1 MSYLLTYYLFTY
13 GILIESI
20 QNYLLAKFYINKQK
34 IYRHLTGR
42 KKGSRE
48 ERRMERWRK
57 RERSKMK
64 RRKKGIR
71 GRGWSGMEMKE
82 GRGGRKRKREKSKM

>member
-1 MSYLLTYYLFTY
+1 
-13 GILIESI
+13 
-20 QNYLLAKFYINKQK
+20 
-34 IYRHLTGR
+34 
-42 KKGSRE
+42 
-48 ERRMERWRK
+48 MERWRK

-82 GRGGRKRKREKSKM
+82 GRGGKKEEEGKV